1 MKILVVEDDEI
12 ERMVLYKALSKARAD
27 IEMESASTC
36 ESAIASLKQQRD
48 FECVFLDY
56 RLPDGSGR
64 ELVEKIR
71 HAQIKVPLVVLI
83 AQGDEHYAA
92 DLIKAGASDYI
103 PQRKVSSESLARS
116 LHNSVRLYHAE
127 QEAAI
132 ANQRLK
138 ESEEMYRLVVE
149 GSNDGIWD
157 WDLRTHK
164 VYGNDRL
171 LEMVGLSPQGIT
183 INYQLLKKLLHLG
196 DRLKISRA
204 IRAHL
209 KKQVEFEVEFR
220 LRHVSGEYL
229 YCVARGKAQRDGT
242 GKPLRMSGVVRDISE
257 RKRTERRA
265 HFLAEATQVL
275 SASLDY
281 QTTLENLAQL
291 AVPRLADWCAIDVVT
306 SEGGYRRIAVTH
318 VDSSKEALVW
328 QLEEAEMIDSAFDST
343 SSYSQAIHRGKSSA
357 CFHVSGENLAELA
370 RNEEHLKILKSLNV
384 KSYICVPLK
393 TGERTLGFILFVWSE
408 SGRCYTKDDFK
419 LTEDLAHRAA
429 LAIENARLYQ
439 EAHQASEN
447 LRQANAILGQQQHK
461 LRTLQQLTNLLND
474 RLTDLPDLLR
484 VMARSVCDAIPGAQI
499 CFIALFNPQCNR
511 MMLTVT
517 AGIGEDSL
525 SLEDASSSKSL
536 LRQVFLT
543 GQSKLIQNPQQETE
557 SAKSLPQTIYAV
569 PIKSVKS
576 GSLGILAIGNWENP
590 KAFSE
595 EGQYLLTAVGE
606 QAAIA
611 IDNARLI
618 NTLEEREERLEF
630 QNQILGEQNQEL
642 ESQRH
647 KIQLQ
652 NLQLMEAAK
661 MKSQFLAVMSH
672 ELRTPMN
679 AIIGFSQLLLRKKN
693 SDTLSSNQVQML
705 DKIYNNGKTLLSLI
719 NHILDL
725 SKAEAGRLELQL
737 KDFDIV
743 QLVRTTIE
751 ELRPLA
757 DEKYL
762 SLIFDCNL
770 QHSRVINDSL
780 RLRQIVVNLL
790 SNAIKFTDR
799 GSVKVLVQEIDQEH
813 LEIVVKDSGIGIDA
827 EQKKYIFEEFRQVDQ
842 TTTRKYSG
850 TGLGLAITE
859 SLVKLMQGEISV
871 ESQLGKGSTFR
882 VKLPYRV
889 K

>member
-1 MKILVVEDDEI
+1 MKILVVEEDEI
-12 ERMVLYKALSKARAD
+12 ERMVLYKALSKARVD
-27 IEMESASTC
+27 IEMESANSC
-36 ESAIASLKQQRD
+36 ESAIASLKQERD

-71 HAQIKVPLVVLI
+71 HANIKVPLVVLI

-103 PQRKVSSESLARS
+103 PQRKISSESLARS

-127 QEAAI
+127 QQADF
-132 ANQRLK
+132 ANRRLK

-157 WDLRTHK
+157 WDWGNEK
-164 VYGNDRL
+164 VYANDRL
-171 LEMVGLSPQGIT
+171 LEMVGLSSKGVAVNKP
-183 INYQLLKKLLHLG
+183 LLKKLLHLG
-196 DRLKISRA
+196 DRFKISRA
-204 IRAHL
+204 VHAHL
-209 KKQVEFEVEFR
+209 RKQAKFEVEFR
-220 LRHVSGEYL
+220 LRHVSGEYF
-229 YCVARGKAQRDGT
+229 YYVARGKVQKDSKGI
-242 GKPLRMSGVVRDISE
+242 PLRMSGIVSDITE
-257 RKRTERRA
+257 RKRTERRTR
-265 HFLAEATQVL
+265 FLAEATEVL

-281 QTTLENLAQL
+281 QATLENLAQL
-291 AVPRLADWCAIDVVT
+291 AVPRLADWCAIDVVA
-306 SEGGYRRIAVTH
+306 SEGSCLRIAVTH
-318 VDSSKEALVW
+318 IDPNKEALVR
-328 QLEEAEMIDSAFDST
+328 QLDYAEGIK
-343 SSYSQAIHRGKSSA
+343 SYCAVSGYAQVIHRGKSDA
-357 CFHVSGENLAELA
+357 CFSVTEKKLIELA
-370 RNEEHLKILKSLNV
+370 RDEEHLEKLKSLNIH
-384 KSYICVPLK
+384 SYICVPLK
-393 TGERTLGFILFVWSE
+393 TGERTLGSILFVWSE
-408 SGRCYTKDDFK
+408 SGGCYTQDDFK
-419 LTEDLAHRAA
+419 LAEDLAHRAA
-429 LAIENARLYQ
+429 LAIENARLFE
-439 EAHQASEN
+439 EAHQASQD
-447 LRQANAILGQQQHK
+447 LRQANAILGEQQQQ
-461 LRTLQQLTNLLND
+461 LRTLQQLTNLLNH

-484 VMARSVCDAIPGAQI
+484 VMARSVCEAIPGVQI
-499 CFIALFNPQCNR
+499 CFIALFNSQCNR

-517 AGIGEDSL
+517 AGVGEESL

-543 GQSKLIQNPQQETE
+543 GEPRLIQSPQQDTET
-557 SAKSLPQTIYAV
+557 AKSLPQTIYAV

-590 KAFSE
+590 TAFDK

-618 NTLEEREERLEF
+618 STLEEREERLEF
-630 QNQILGEQNQEL
+630 QNQILAEQNQEL

-647 KIQLQ
+647 QIQLQ

-661 MKSQFLAVMSH
+661 MKSQFLAIMSH

-693 SDTLSSNQVQML
+693 SDTLGSNHVQMVE
-705 DKIYNNGKTLLSLI
+705 KIHNNGKSLLALI

-737 KDFDIV
+737 KEFDII

-762 SLIFDCNL
+762 SLNL
-770 QHSRVINDSL
+770 KVKLKHSRVVNDSL

-790 SNAIKFTDR
+790 SNAIKFTDQ
-799 GSVKVLVQEIDQEH
+799 GSVQVFIQEVDVKY
-813 LEIVVKDSGIGIDA
+813 LEIVVKDTGIGIDA
-827 EQKKYIFEEFRQVDQ
+827 EQKEYIFEEFRQVDQ

-859 SLVKLMQGEISV
+859 SLVKLMQGDIKV
-871 ESQLGKGSTFR
+871 ESQLGEGATFR
-882 VKLPYRV
+882 VKLPFKV